1 MEIDYDLPRD
11 SSFGFSFASPQKD
24 FRLSISLSLSLAPFL
39 LFFQLFIERIF
50 FLPFRVFFQS
60 PKCIALLLAI
70 IQFLERPGRGGG
82 DTRHLNDSL
91 LTEEK
96 FYIKGTALSKIKIY
110 NF

>member
-1 MEIDYDLPRD
+1 MIYRVIHPLGLVLHPPKRT
-11 SSFGFSFASPQKD
+11 SV
-24 FRLSISLSLSLAPFL
+24 SLSLSLAPFL

-70 IQFLERPGRGGG
+70 IQFLERPGRGQGGG